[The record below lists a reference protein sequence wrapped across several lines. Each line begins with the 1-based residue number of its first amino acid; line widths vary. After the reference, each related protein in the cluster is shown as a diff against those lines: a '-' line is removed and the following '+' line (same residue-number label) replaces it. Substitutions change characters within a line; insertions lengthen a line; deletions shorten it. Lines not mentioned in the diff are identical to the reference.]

1 MPASSYN
8 GTLRALRKKIHA
20 RREALGLTQ
29 EEMAERLHITTRHYQ
44 KIEAGALNITLRTL
58 CKVADALHVP
68 PSELINRG

>member
-8 GTLRALRKKIHA
+8 GTLRALRKKIRA
-20 RREALGLTQ
+20 RREALGFTQ

-44 KIEAGALNITLRTL
+44 KIEAGELNVTLRTL

-68 PSELINRG
+68 PSELIRRR